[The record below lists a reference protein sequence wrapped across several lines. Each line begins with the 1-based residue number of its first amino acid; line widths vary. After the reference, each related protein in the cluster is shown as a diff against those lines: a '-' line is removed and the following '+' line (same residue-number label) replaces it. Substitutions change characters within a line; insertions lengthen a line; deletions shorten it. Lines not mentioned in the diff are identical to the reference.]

1 MGSPIAAPTRVPLS
15 PPVAG
20 THGSPVQRA
29 RKLVC
34 LTGGSTFDLCPRP
47 RPPPLTLPSS
57 RITCRCQRP
66 LRQIR
71 LNWPSQ
77 SEGSWVALGVQAS
90 TFVKGALTEAWSRP
104 ALRLRTGAVAPGG
117 VSLGHESRLSP
128 SLPIQADAAPFP
140 LGATWVIPCNWAAR
154 ERFGREAAI
163 FTCLFA
169 ARPASVRVLIVPLG
183 DIRCP
188 ATCPRWVYHGAG
200 HKLGRADAQAS
211 RIEECVPC
219 ITAMATASSALALGG
234 HS

>member
-1 MGSPIAAPTRVPLS
+1 MARSEPRPGAPGGRWTQRRSSLRSQSACRSMGSPIAAPTRVPLS

-29 RKLVC
+29 RKLVR
-34 LTGGSTFDLCPRP
+34 LTRGSTFDLRPRP

-104 ALRLRTGAVAPGG
+104 ALRLRTGAVAPGRG
-117 VSLGHESRLSP
+117 RVRPCVCRQGPWLPEASLSGTSPGSRHRTPLRLTLPLFRREPPGRFSVIGPHERDLDGRRRFSRAYSQLV
-128 SLPIQADAAPFP
+128 LPA
-140 LGATWVIPCNWAAR
+140 
-154 ERFGREAAI
+154 
-163 FTCLFA
+163 
-169 ARPASVRVLIVPLG
+169 
-183 DIRCP
+183 
-188 ATCPRWVYHGAG
+188 
-200 HKLGRADAQAS
+200 
-211 RIEECVPC
+211 
-219 ITAMATASSALALGG
+219 
-234 HS
+234 